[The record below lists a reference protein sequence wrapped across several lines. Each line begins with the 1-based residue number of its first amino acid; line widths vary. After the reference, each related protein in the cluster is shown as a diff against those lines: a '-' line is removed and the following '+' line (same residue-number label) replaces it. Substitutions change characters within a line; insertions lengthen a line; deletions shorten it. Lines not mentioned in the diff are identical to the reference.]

1 MRIQL
6 QLYVKGRSILFN
18 HFINLR
24 TSVNLSISCRKNMF
38 LLENF
43 NKNMF
48 FLHEMDKLTSVLMS
62 IEWWNKGRQPLVSRR
77 LLIQI
82 TEFRVNLKQRIFILY
97 FYHFL
102 LKVHSTWSSN
112 KKLILVHVVWVVT
125 PDLPGANSGVPKAV
139 STRDRHTKTG
149 SSLYWSRA
157 PIHNDVFWQYF
168 VWWASDN

>member
-1 MRIQL
+1 M
-6 QLYVKGRSILFN
+6 
-18 HFINLR
+18 
-24 TSVNLSISCRKNMF
+24 ISNVLCTWFKN
-38 LLENF
+38 
-43 NKNMF
+43 
-48 FLHEMDKLTSVLMS
+48 
-62 IEWWNKGRQPLVSRR
+62 PLVSRR

-82 TEFRVNLKQRIFILY
+82 TEFTEDFEQRISILY
-97 FYHFL
+97 FYNFL

-168 VWWASDN
+168 VWCAIQWQLETVHFLWYNSLLTE